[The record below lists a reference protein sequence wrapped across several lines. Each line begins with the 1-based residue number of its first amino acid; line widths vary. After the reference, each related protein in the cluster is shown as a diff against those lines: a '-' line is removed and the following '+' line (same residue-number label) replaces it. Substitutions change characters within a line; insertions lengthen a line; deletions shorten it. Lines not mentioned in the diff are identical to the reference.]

1 MSAIVDFYG
10 GGEDLKGR
18 TLEYMWNFDYFA
30 LENVHD
36 YIQFLFPIP
45 EPSYFNRGF
54 PRLLISDIHKFR
66 DSKELKHNLLISFIV
81 MLDFFGLK
89 ISAEEKITIEKAEN
103 YKERKNN
110 WQTGKNHNFL
120 RITRILISLKTL
132 GLENVSLAFYKCL
145 IKLVEEN
152 PIGFNFT
159 SLEYWKDAVKELLLD
174 AVD

>member
-1 MSAIVDFYG
+1 MSEIIDFYS

-36 YIQFLFPIP
+36 YIQYLFPIT

-54 PRLLISDIHKFR
+54 PRLLTSDIRQFR
-66 DSKELKHNLLISFIV
+66 NSQELKHNLLISFVV

-103 YKERKNN
+103 YNERKDN
-110 WQTGKNHNFL
+110 WQTGRNHNFL
-120 RITRILISLKTL
+120 RITRILTSLKLL
-132 GLENVSLAFYKCL
+132 GLEDVSLAFYWCL
-145 IKLVEEN
+145 IRLVEED
-152 PIGFNFT
+152 PSGFNFI
-159 SLEYWKDAVKELLLD
+159 SLEYWKAAVSELLINAMD
-174 AVD
+174 